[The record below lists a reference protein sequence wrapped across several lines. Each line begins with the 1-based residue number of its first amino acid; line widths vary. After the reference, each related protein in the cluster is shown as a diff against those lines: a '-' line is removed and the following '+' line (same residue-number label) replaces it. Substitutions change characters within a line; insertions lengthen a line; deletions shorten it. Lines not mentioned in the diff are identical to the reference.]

1 MMMLLREMVS
11 KDQIAI
17 AIQIYSHTHT
27 LNTTKELSLITNK
40 EKIVLYLTVIVNVS
54 VVTIFT
60 TLHSMSFRYF

>member
-1 MMMLLREMVS
+1 MMMLFREMVS
-11 KDQIAI
+11 RDQIAI
-17 AIQIYSHTHT
+17 AIQIYSYT

-40 EKIVLYLTVIVNVS
+40 ERIVLYLTVIVNVS